1 VAITGAGLVSCLG
14 NSYDEVVPRLRN
26 GESGVRAVPE
36 WAELGIKSCVAGTIV
51 DLEAAV
57 ERAEIPKK
65 LRPAMSDAALFCAVS
80 ARQAVAASGL
90 DPAALASP
98 RAACIVGS
106 GTGSSETVVEAT
118 ALVSSGKIRRVDP
131 FSVLRCMAS
140 SASAAV
146 ANLYR
151 VRGPSY
157 SISSACATSAH
168 CIGHAAQLIRWGAA
182 DIALAGGGEDLYEM
196 VTASF
201 QGLRI
206 ALSTHYNDSPTRA
219 SRPYDADRDGFVI
232 AGGGGI
238 VVLEELEHARRRGAP
253 IWAELAGYAAGSDGY
268 DLVLPEPS
276 GEQAAA
282 CMRAALADAGVT
294 APEVSYVNTHG
305 TSTVAGDVAELE
317 ALRAVF
323 SAGGAA
329 HEVPHEVP
337 AFSSTKSMTGHPIG
351 AAGVHEVIYC
361 LAMLREGF
369 LAPSINIETPAPELA
384 GMPIL
389 TRAVAT
395 QADVVLSN
403 NFGFGGTNA
412 SLVLRRA
419 EAMA

>member
-1 VAITGAGLVSCLG
+1 MSARRVAITGAGIVCCLG
-14 NSYDEVVPRLRN
+14 NSFSEVVPRLRN

-57 ERAEIPKK
+57 ERAGIPKK

-80 ARQAVAASGL
+80 AREAVTSSGL
-90 DPAALASP
+90 DPETLASP

-118 ALVSSGKIRRVDP
+118 ALVSAGKIRRVDP

-168 CIGHAAQLIRWGAA
+168 CIGHAAQLIRWGAV
-182 DIALAGGGEDLYEM
+182 DVALAGGGEDLYEM

-201 QGLRI
+201 QGLRV
-206 ALSTHYNDSPTRA
+206 ALSTRYNDRPTRA

-268 DLVLPEPS
+268 DLVLPEPG
-276 GEQAAA
+276 GEQAAG
-282 CMRAALADAGVT
+282 CMRAALQDAGVPLT
-294 APEVSYVNTHG
+294 EVSYVNTHG
-305 TSTVAGDVAELE
+305 TSTVAGDIAELE

-323 SAGGAA
+323 GP
-329 HEVPHEVP
+329 EVPP
-337 AFSSTKSMTGHPIG
+337 FSSTKSMTGHPIG

-369 LAPSINIETPAPELA
+369 LAPSINLETPTPELA
-384 GMPIL
+384 GMPI
-389 TRAVAT
+389 VT
-395 QADVVLSN
+395 QTVTKQPDVVLSN

-419 EAMA
+419 EAAA

>member
-1 VAITGAGLVSCLG
+1 MTSRRVAITGAGIVSCLG
-14 NSYDEVVPRLRN
+14 NSYEEVVPRLRN

-51 DLEAAV
+51 DLEAAE

-80 ARQAVAASGL
+80 ARQAVAVSGL
-90 DPAALASP
+90 APEALASP
-98 RAACIVGS
+98 RVACIVGS

-118 ALVSSGKIRRVDP
+118 ALVSSGRIRRVDP

-182 DIALAGGGEDLYEM
+182 DVALAGGGEDLYEM

-206 ALSTHYNDSPTRA
+206 ALSTHYNDSPPRA
-219 SRPYDADRDGFVI
+219 SRPYDAGRDGFVI

-282 CMRAALADAGVT
+282 CMRAALEDAGVT
-294 APEVSYVNTHG
+294 PSEVSYVNTHG

-323 SAGGAA
+323 ADGGADG
-329 HEVPHEVP
+329 VP

-369 LAPSINIETPAPELA
+369 LAPSINIETPMPELA
-384 GMPIL
+384 GMPIV
-389 TRAVAT
+389 TRAVPMRP
-395 QADVVLSN
+395 DIVLSN